1 MASST
6 KLFNTDAEREVIA
19 ACIFDTS
26 IYDNVRD
33 MLSVD
38 LFSDYEYKKV
48 YDVMLAMDSEGLKPD
63 FVSIVSRMQGS
74 DVEVKNFLQNPYYSI
89 EVTKQ
94 RIDLLRELSIRRK
107 LQACFF
113 KGQTMSEDTTLTME
127 DLQHVM
133 NELSS
138 IINQQESDEVQ
149 KFGEVVESLINDVA
163 NRKEDRYAP
172 WVWFPNEFL
181 QKYQHE

>member
-1 MASST
+1 MVSST

-38 LFSDYEYKKV
+38 LFSDYECKKV

-74 DVEVKNFLQNPYYSI
+74 DVEVKS
-89 EVTKQ
+89 K
-94 RIDLLRELSIRRK
+94 K
-107 LQACFF
+107 
-113 KGQTMSEDTTLTME
+113 
-127 DLQHVM
+127 VM
-133 NELSS
+133 TS
-138 IINQQESDEVQ
+138 
-149 KFGEVVESLINDVA
+149 
-163 NRKEDRYAP
+163 
-172 WVWFPNEFL
+172 
-181 QKYQHE
+181 